1 MSVVR
6 SIASSLTA
14 SENRTNTILTLICI
28 GIGTVLGTVIAYLIV
43 DGLWQFAL
51 VLLFALPAFVF
62 LHRYPLAGL
71 ILWLWLTPFLVATD
85 GGVSRKIYWLIH
97 RALPL
102 ISLGIIYLSAWL
114 RIHKRQ
120 LPKLGWAELFMVAYL
135 VATELSIV
143 YLSNDIIGVTFRFY
157 DRIVIPM
164 SLYLLVRVVNP
175 KEKDLKQLVPI
186 IIFILVS
193 QSVIGI
199 MSWIAPGT
207 LPKAWL
213 GRAGTRTTGSLR
225 TPGAYTTTLMFCGSF
240 LLHYALTRKKTLFQA
255 RYTALFLLSLFMVF
269 MSFSRASWL
278 ACIVV
283 VVVFFYLYPKFITG
297 LSWLAIPAVIL
308 LISGGL
314 LTDQISLAQRR
325 FLSDN
330 SESSALSRLPIIYA
344 SLKMLEAK
352 PLLGWGYD
360 NFDRYDRQFQ
370 GRVGD
375 LVNAEKDHAS
385 HNVYLT
391 LLAEQG
397 LVGFFL
403 FLAPMFWWLWL
414 TIKALPNIPTEGFW
428 SRKLVIIYWLI
439 ILTHIIVN
447 NFSDIDLVF
456 SLGMWWITLALIAN
470 ITQAYLHPAPTK
482 SSPEAVRSS
491 LLLMH

>member
-6 SIASSLTA
+6 SIASSLTT

-175 KEKDLKQLVPI
+175 KEEDLKQLVPI

-213 GRAGTRTTGSLR
+213 GRVGTRTTGSLR

-240 LLHYALTRKKTLFQA
+240 LLHYALTRKQALFQA

-283 VVVFFYLYPKFITG
+283 VAVFFYLYPKFITG
-297 LSWLAIPAVIL
+297 LSWLAIPAIIL

-325 FLSDN
+325 FLSDS
-330 SESSALSRLPIIYA
+330 SESSALGRLPIIYA

-352 PLLGWGYD
+352 PLFGWGYD

-414 TIKALPNIPTEGFW
+414 TIKALPNMPTEGFW

-482 SSPEAVRSS
+482 SSLEAVRSS
-491 LLLMH
+491 LPLMH